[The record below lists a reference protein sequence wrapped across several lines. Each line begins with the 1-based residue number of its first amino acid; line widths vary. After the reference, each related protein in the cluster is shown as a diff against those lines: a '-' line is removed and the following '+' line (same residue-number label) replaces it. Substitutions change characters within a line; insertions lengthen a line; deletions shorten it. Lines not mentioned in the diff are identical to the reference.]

1 MRIFDGKEYRWE
13 TEQEIADREH
23 EAKVT
28 AAAEKTRPLTEAEVS
43 RMLLTQQVN
52 SLAVDDNTAVRMMAF
67 YPTFESIAGQTVSK
81 GFKFTHGGKLWRVIQ
96 PSLTIQAHYAPGV
109 GTESLYEQISE
120 THDGTIDDPI
130 TYNGNMALQKG
141 LYYYQGGGIYLCV
154 RDTVNPVYQP
164 LKDLVGLY
172 VEVY

>member
-1 MRIFDGKEYRWE
+1 MRIFDGKVYRDLTPE
-13 TEQEIADREH
+13 ELAQMEH
-23 EAKVT
+23 SAKVT
-28 AAAEKTRPLTEAEVS
+28 AAEEKTRPLTEAEVS

-52 SLAVDDNTAVRMMAF
+52 TLAVDDNTAVRMMAF
-67 YPTFESIAGQTVSK
+67 YPTFESIVGQTVSK

-109 GTESLYEQISE
+109 GMESLYEEINE

-130 TYNGNMALQKG
+130 PYNGNMELKAGK
-141 LYYYQGGGIYLCV
+141 YYYQDSAIYLCT

-164 LKDLVGLY
+164 LKDLVDY
-172 VEVY
+172 VEQY

>member
-1 MRIFDGKEYRWE
+1 MIFENGIYREE
-13 TEQEIADREH
+13 TPEELAQMEH
-23 EAKVT
+23 SAKVT
-28 AAAEKTRPLTEAEVS
+28 AAAEKNRPLTEAEVS

-67 YPTFESIAGQTVSK
+67 YPSWSANTEYAIGCKAQYDN
-81 GFKFTHGGKLWRVIQ
+81 KLWRV
-96 PSLTIQAHYAPGV
+96 LQAHTSQNGWEPVNTPA
-109 GTESLYEQISE
+109 LWEQISE